1 MVSSA
6 VSSLGVVP
14 YPPAMRRFSAALN
27 ASVSSLGFDSLY
39 ALKLSVDSLLDRGI
53 RAERCA
59 SAGVGRA
66 SAAAPAPK
74 PARITSRLVRGTE
87 GPEDD
92 QPLTRR
98 EPSASIR
105 AIWVEGSW
113 TRPKFTVWTNWLHFQ
128 RTSTRVSSR
137 FFSE

>member
-6 VSSLGVVP
+6 VSSLGTVP
-14 YPPAMRRFSAALN
+14 YPPARRRFSAALN
-27 ASVSSLGFDSLY
+27 ASVSSLGFDSWY
-39 ALKLSVDSLLDRGI
+39 VLKLSVDSLLDRGI

-59 SAGVGRA
+59 SAGAGRA
-66 SAAAPAPK
+66 SAAAPA
-74 PARITSRLVRGTE
+74 ITSRLVRGTE

-113 TRPKFTVWTNWLHFQ
+113 TRPKLVWTNWMHFQ
-128 RTSTRVSSR
+128 GTSTEVSSR
-137 FFSE
+137 FFA

>member
-1 MVSSA
+1 MVFMPRRRMVSSA

-27 ASVSSLGFDSLY
+27 ASVSWLGFDSWY

-66 SAAAPAPK
+66 SAAAPA
-74 PARITSRLVRGTE
+74 RITSRLVRGTE

-98 EPSASIR
+98 ELTASIF
-105 AIWVEGSW
+105 AIWGE
-113 TRPKFTVWTNWLHFQ
+113 
-128 RTSTRVSSR
+128 
-137 FFSE
+137 